1 MLRIDDAHTF
11 FGLRLNV
18 WTSFVVFAL
27 GVGVFVAAGRLGRPG
42 RVEPWSDRDEA
53 DKALAEKGEERAGS
67 APDPDDDATTGG
79 EEAAQTTA
87 DS

>member
-1 MLRIDDAHTF
+1 M
-11 FGLRLNV
+11 
-18 WTSFVVFAL
+18 
-27 GVGVFVAAGRLGRPG
+27 
-42 RVEPWSDRDEA
+42 EPWSDRDEA